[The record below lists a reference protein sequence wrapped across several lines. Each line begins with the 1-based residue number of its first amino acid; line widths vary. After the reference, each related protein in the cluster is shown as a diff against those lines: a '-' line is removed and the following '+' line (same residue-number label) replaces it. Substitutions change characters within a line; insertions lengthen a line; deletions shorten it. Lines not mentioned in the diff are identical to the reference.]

1 MKLLII
7 FFLFLS
13 TIYAK
18 KDFYYSFINSSG
30 TQISQ
35 QRKQTIAD
43 GFDLIQNARLLAKD
57 GKIDEAYAQIKDFK
71 EKNKLK
77 VLESDITILYAELSL
92 KKVSKRYIVDAAKVL
107 EEAINASRIN
117 EYDLSKAY
125 MLLVDL
131 KLNSNKAKDAKY
143 FAEIIIKNFND
154 ELTKTYGKIYLAKVY
169 KYQKNNKKAIRVLY
183 DILTKTNDKM
193 IATIVAD
200 ELFDLYI
207 ASGDF
212 DKANELIGKV
222 LKNNI
227 DYYAND
233 SYLANKKINKLIKA
247 GMPEHAA
254 DILKELLNRTSKE
267 ESIEDFKFKL
277 ANTYMLMYDRTNF
290 YLEKAKELYKDIIT
304 DYSQGA
310 YFKKSKMYLD
320 EILMRQNRIKP
331 SVIANKYDYS
341 ESMEQKSLLQE
352 LLIDK
357 EDKKFEKILRSKKI
371 YKKISNK
378 IAKRFGY
385 DSMNALFDEVNIDRI
400 RELLNQGKCFE
411 LNTALQSSRAET
423 LTKLIEDETIKYK
436 FFECLTEAPYE
447 RAYNQVKETFNKS
460 RDANIYLYL
469 ERMAFVL
476 GLTNEA
482 LDFSSK
488 VEMVDNKDVLAK
500 EFLYRYQIL
509 KSKDESL
516 SLDKFFSYTKRNL
529 DFIKEN
535 ENNPVIV
542 DFYYDY
548 YLYLLKKEENE
559 KANDILIKLYE
570 KQKDIKAFV
579 YSPFVET
586 ELSRLEKDNNN
597 IQKSLDYLLESLKN
611 SRKVRANDEVKIYY
625 DILKS
630 YENLG
635 NNLKKEEYILKCKE
649 VKGTSDSLY
658 KKMCDEM

>member
-1 MKLLII
+1 
-7 FFLFLS
+7 
-13 TIYAK
+13 
-18 KDFYYSFINSSG
+18 
-30 TQISQ
+30 
-35 QRKQTIAD
+35 
-43 GFDLIQNARLLAKD
+43 
-57 GKIDEAYAQIKDFK
+57 
-71 EKNKLK
+71 
-77 VLESDITILYAELSL
+77 
-92 KKVSKRYIVDAAKVL
+92 
-107 EEAINASRIN
+107 
-117 EYDLSKAY
+117 
-125 MLLVDL
+125 
-131 KLNSNKAKDAKY
+131 
-143 FAEIIIKNFND
+143 
-154 ELTKTYGKIYLAKVY
+154 
-169 KYQKNNKKAIRVLY
+169 
-183 DILTKTNDKM
+183 
-193 IATIVAD
+193 
-200 ELFDLYI
+200 
-207 ASGDF
+207 
-212 DKANELIGKV
+212 
-222 LKNNI
+222 
-227 DYYAND
+227 
-233 SYLANKKINKLIKA
+233 
-247 GMPEHAA
+247 
-254 DILKELLNRTSKE
+254 
-267 ESIEDFKFKL
+267 
-277 ANTYMLMYDRTNF
+277 
-290 YLEKAKELYKDIIT
+290 
-304 DYSQGA
+304 
-310 YFKKSKMYLD
+310 
-320 EILMRQNRIKP
+320 
-331 SVIANKYDYS
+331 
-341 ESMEQKSLLQE
+341 
-352 LLIDK
+352 
-357 EDKKFEKILRSKKI
+357 
-371 YKKISNK
+371 
-378 IAKRFGY
+378 
-385 DSMNALFDEVNIDRI
+385 
-400 RELLNQGKCFE
+400 
-411 LNTALQSSRAET
+411 
-423 LTKLIEDETIKYK
+423 
-436 FFECLTEAPYE
+436 
-447 RAYNQVKETFNKS
+447 
-460 RDANIYLYL
+460 
-469 ERMAFVL
+469 MAFVL